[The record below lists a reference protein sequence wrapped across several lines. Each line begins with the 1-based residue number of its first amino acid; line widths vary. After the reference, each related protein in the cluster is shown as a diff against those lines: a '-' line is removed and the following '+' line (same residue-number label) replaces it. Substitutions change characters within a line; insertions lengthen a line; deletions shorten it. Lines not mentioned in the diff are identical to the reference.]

1 MQRIPWPL
9 IGEHETVLCRMRCSG
24 ALVHKPQPKGLTPSP
39 NCIFIVSRNRVLRE
53 ALAQILGAKRRASIR
68 VASCLY
74 SDTVQSILSY
84 RTQVLLLDAAAL
96 SLESRERMRE
106 IRAAVPG
113 LKIVLI
119 NIREN
124 EGVFRE
130 AARLEVDGYLL
141 HDAAVPEI
149 VAALRGVMN
158 GAIVCPPHFL
168 RTLFCWRRKQKI

>member
-1 MQRIPWPL
+1 
-9 IGEHETVLCRMRCSG
+9 
-24 ALVHKPQPKGLTPSP
+24 
-39 NCIFIVSRNRVLRE
+39 
-53 ALAQILGAKRRASIR
+53 
-68 VASCLY
+68 
-74 SDTVQSILSY
+74 
-84 RTQVLLLDAAAL
+84 
-96 SLESRERMRE
+96 MRE